1 MAITD
6 LLPWK
11 RDKDEL
17 EIRREPEEQESVLAL
32 QEEIDDLFDD
42 FFNRPFGLMRR
53 PSRGLE
59 TLSKFSPSVDVS
71 ETAKQVNIEAEL
83 PGMEADD
90 IDLEVRDE
98 MVLIRGEKKSERE
111 EKDEQFYRLE
121 RSYGSFRRSIPL
133 PAEIDVDK
141 AKANFKNGVLSIKLP
156 KVKSSR
162 PRRKI
167 DVKSG

>member
-6 LLPWK
+6 LLPWN
-11 RDKDEL
+11 RNKDEL
-17 EIRREPEEQESVLAL
+17 EIRQEPEQDPVLAL
-32 QEEIDDLFDD
+32 QDEIDNLFDD
-42 FFNRPFGLMRR
+42 FFNRPFGLLRR
-53 PSRGLE
+53 PSRGFE
-59 TLSKFSPSVDVS
+59 TLRKFSPSIDVS
-71 ETAKQVNIEAEL
+71 ETAKQVNIKAEL

-111 EKDEQFYRLE
+111 QKDEQFYRLE
-121 RSYGSFRRSIPL
+121 RSYGSFQRSIPL

-156 KVKSSR
+156 KVKPSQ

-167 DVKSG
+167 DVKAG

>member
-1 MAITD
+1 
-6 LLPWK
+6 
-11 RDKDEL
+11 
-17 EIRREPEEQESVLAL
+17 
-32 QEEIDDLFDD
+32 
-42 FFNRPFGLMRR
+42 
-53 PSRGLE
+53 
-59 TLSKFSPSVDVS
+59 
-71 ETAKQVNIEAEL
+71 
-83 PGMEADD
+83 MEADD

-121 RSYGSFRRSIPL
+121 RSYGSFHRSIPL

-156 KVKSSR
+156 KVKSSQ

>member
-17 EIRREPEEQESVLAL
+17 EIRREPEEQESVLAI
-32 QEEIDDLFDD
+32 QEEIDELFDD

-53 PSRGLE
+53 PSRGFE

-71 ETAKQVNIEAEL
+71 ETDKQINIKAEL

-156 KVKSSR
+156 KVKSSQ

>member
-6 LLPWK
+6 LLPWN
-11 RDKDEL
+11 RNKDEL
-17 EIRREPEEQESVLAL
+17 EIRQEPEQDPVLAL
-32 QEEIDDLFDD
+32 QDEIDNLFDD
-42 FFNRPFGLMRR
+42 FFNRPFGLLRR
-53 PSRGLE
+53 PSRGFE
-59 TLSKFSPSVDVS
+59 TLRKFSPSIDVS
-71 ETAKQVNIEAEL
+71 ETAKQVNIKAEL

-111 EKDEQFYRLE
+111 QKDEQFYRLE
-121 RSYGSFRRSIPL
+121 RSYGSFHRSIPL

-156 KVKSSR
+156 KVKPSQ

-167 DVKSG
+167 DVKAG

>member
-6 LLPWK
+6 LLPWN
-11 RDKDEL
+11 RNKDEL
-17 EIRREPEEQESVLAL
+17 EIRREPEEDTVLAL
-32 QEEIDDLFDD
+32 QDEIDSLFDD
-42 FFNRPFGLMRR
+42 FFNRPFGLLRR
-53 PSRGLE
+53 PSRGFE
-59 TLSKFSPSVDVS
+59 TLRKFTPSIDVS
-71 ETAKQVNIEAEL
+71 ETAKQVNIKAEL

-121 RSYGSFRRSIPL
+121 RSYGSFHRSIPL
-133 PAEIDVDK
+133 PAEINVDK

-156 KVKSSR
+156 KVKPSQ

>member
-6 LLPWK
+6 LLPWN
-11 RDKDEL
+11 RNKDEL
-17 EIRREPEEQESVLAL
+17 EIRREPEQDPVLAL
-32 QEEIDDLFDD
+32 QDEIDSLFDD
-42 FFNRPFGLMRR
+42 FFNRPFGLLRR
-53 PSRGLE
+53 PSRDFE
-59 TLSKFSPSVDVS
+59 TLRNFSPSIDVS
-71 ETAKQVNIEAEL
+71 ETAKQVNIKAEL

-111 EKDEQFYRLE
+111 QKDEQFYRLE
-121 RSYGSFRRSIPL
+121 RSYGSFHRSIPL
-133 PAEIDVDK
+133 PAEIDVDQ

-156 KVKSSR
+156 KVKPSQ

-167 DVKSG
+167 DVKVG